1 MAADAADDEL
11 RLVQAASGA
20 LHAAAE
26 QANRAAALQATAV
39 EMQKAAD
46 EARMMAEIQVGGRH
60 TRLDCK
66 LKANEADCNKV
77 LLGGGGGGGGG
88 YFELTPLQMMVADEG
103 SPLQPCCPWTV
114 LTPGTSFRTPP
125 VLLRSYPQRG
135 CCCRR

>member
-1 MAADAADDEL
+1 MCQTPSSAAQYACYSNAHCWAETWALTLQARIAAHSVQAEAEAAQVAADAADDEL

-88 YFELTPLQMMVADEG
+88 G
-103 SPLQPCCPWTV
+103 
-114 LTPGTSFRTPP
+114 G
-125 VLLRSYPQRG
+125 LL
-135 CCCRR
+135 